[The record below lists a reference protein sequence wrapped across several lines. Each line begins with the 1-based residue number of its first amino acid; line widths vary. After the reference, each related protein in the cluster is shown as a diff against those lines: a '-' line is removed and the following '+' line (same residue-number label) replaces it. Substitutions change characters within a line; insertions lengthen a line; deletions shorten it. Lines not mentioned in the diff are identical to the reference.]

1 MEKIKAI
8 IVDDHPLIRM
18 GIKMELTS
26 TDNICVVGEASSGLE
41 LLKLLESTTPD
52 IVLLDILMPEMSG
65 IEAAKILKE
74 KHSDI
79 KILIISAE
87 STEETITALI
97 GLGVEGFISKNA
109 KPNEI
114 AKAITSIINGDNYY
128 GDEFSNLLY
137 KINNAKLDEN
147 TIELTSRENE
157 IVQLLCDGLS
167 AKEIAAKLFITHRT
181 VELHKENIFKK
192 LGFRNSIELVKYA
205 IKNKIVEI

>member
-8 IVDDHPLIRM
+8 IVDDHPLVRM

>member
-1 MEKIKAI
+1 MEKIKTI
-8 IVDDHPLIRM
+8 IVDDHPLVRM

>member
-1 MEKIKAI
+1 MEKIKTI
-8 IVDDHPLIRM
+8 IVDDHPLVRM

-41 LLKLLESTTPD
+41 LLKLLESTTPN

>member
-8 IVDDHPLIRM
+8 IVDDHPLVRM

-26 TDNICVVGEASSGLE
+26 TDNICVIGEAFSGLE
-41 LLKLLESTTPD
+41 LLKLLENTTPD

-128 GDEFSNLLY
+128 GDGFSNLLY

>member
-1 MEKIKAI
+1 MEKIKTI
-8 IVDDHPLIRM
+8 IVDDHPLVRM

-41 LLKLLESTTPD
+41 LLKLLENTTPD

>member
-8 IVDDHPLIRM
+8 IVDDHPLVRM
-18 GIKMELTS
+18 GIKMELAS
-26 TDNICVVGEASSGLE
+26 ADNISVIGEASSGLE
-41 LLKLLESTTPD
+41 LLKLLENTTPD

-167 AKEIAAKLFITHRT
+167 AKEIAARLFITHRT

>member
-8 IVDDHPLIRM
+8 IVDDHPLVRM
-18 GIKMELTS
+18 GIKMELAS

-41 LLKLLESTTPD
+41 LLKLLENTTPD

>member
-1 MEKIKAI
+1 MEKIKTI
-8 IVDDHPLIRM
+8 IVDDHPLVRI

-26 TDNICVVGEASSGLE
+26 TDNICVIGEASSGLE

-52 IVLLDILMPEMSG
+52 IVLLDVLMPEMPG
-65 IEAAKILKE
+65 VETAKILKE
-74 KHSDI
+74 KYPDI

-87 STEETITALI
+87 STEDTITTLV
-97 GLGVEGFISKNA
+97 GLGVEGFISKRA
-109 KPNEI
+109 QPNEI
-114 AKAITSIINGDNYY
+114 ANAITTIFDGGDYY
-128 GDEFSNLLY
+128 GDDISRILY
-137 KINNAKLDEN
+137 KINNAKTEDE
-147 TIELTSRENE
+147 TIELTARENE

-167 AKEIAAKLFITHRT
+167 AKEIAARLFITHRT

>member
-1 MEKIKAI
+1 MEKIKTI
-8 IVDDHPLIRM
+8 IVDDHPLVRM

-128 GDEFSNLLY
+128 GDGFSNLLY

-167 AKEIAAKLFITHRT
+167 AKEIAARLFITHRT

>member
-1 MEKIKAI
+1 MEKIKTI
-8 IVDDHPLIRM
+8 IVDDHPLVRM
-18 GIKMELTS
+18 GIKMELAS
-26 TDNICVVGEASSGLE
+26 TDNISVIGEASSGLE
-41 LLKLLESTTPD
+41 LLKLLENTTPD

-128 GDEFSNLLY
+128 GDGFSNLLY